1 MVQVLDWTRR
11 FNFGGPRST
20 SNIRNII
27 IHVTVNAP
35 GTPAENVANYQITS
49 QSGSYHELVDAN
61 ARVLIENTD
70 DWVTWSTG
78 NKGNYIGL
86 HRSFVMRGTETRAQW
101 LKYDAM
107 LRAGAQRD
115 AQWAKRYNIPIV
127 KLSPADLRAGKKG
140 FCGHVDTQ
148 TWGGTD
154 HVDPGPG
161 FPWDYY
167 LQLVREYAGQAP
179 KPAPRPAP
187 KTGGNMNT
195 HRDIVKPINKFTGDF
210 IKGFCGPIYDRANE
224 AVLLGKETINA
235 LRDIKTQLTGT
246 PAPGKYDGFDLNW
259 LVRNFNARKGKGT
272 VPEIVAANY
281 NNTLITRRKID
292 DLEAKIDK
300 IAAKVGA

>member
-1 MVQVLDWTRR
+1 MAQILDWTSR

-20 SNIRNII
+20 SNIKNII

-35 GTPAENVANYQITS
+35 GTPCENVANYQIRS

-78 NKGNYIGL
+78 NKGNFIGL
-86 HRSFVMRGTETRAQW
+86 HRSFVMRGTESRAEW

-148 TWGGTD
+148 IWGGTD
-154 HVDPGPG
+154 HVDPGAG

-167 LQLVREYAGQAP
+167 LKLVREYAGQAP
-179 KPAPRPAP
+179 KTTP
-187 KTGGNMNT
+187 KTGGNMNAFN
-195 HRDIVKPINKFTGDF
+195 DIVKPINKYTGDF
-210 IKGFCGPIYDRANE
+210 VKGFCGPIYDRANE
-224 AVLLGKETINA
+224 AVLIGKETLDS

-246 PAPGKYDGFDLNW
+246 PAKGRYDGFDVNW

-281 NNTLITRRKID
+281 NNTLITRRKIEE
-292 DLEAKIDK
+292 LEAKIDK

>member
-1 MVQVLDWTRR
+1 MAQIIDWTSR
-11 FNFGGPRST
+11 FTFGGPRST
-20 SNIRNII
+20 SNIKNII

-35 GTPAENVANYQITS
+35 GTPCENVAKWQIEK
-49 QSGSYHELVDAN
+49 QSGSYHELVDTN

-78 NKGNYIGL
+78 NKGNFIGL
-86 HRSFVMRGTETRAQW
+86 HRSFVMRGTESRAEW

-127 KLSPADLRAGKKG
+127 KLSPADLAAGKKG

-148 TWGGTD
+148 IWGGTD
-154 HVDPGPG
+154 HVDPGAG

-167 LQLVREYAGQAP
+167 LKLVREYAGQAP
-179 KPAPRPAP
+179 QPQ
-187 KTGGNMNT
+187 GGFMQRELEIA
-195 HRDIVKPINKFTGDF
+195 RDQINKYTGDF
-210 IKGFCGPIYDRANE
+210 VKGFCGPIYDRANE
-224 AVLLGKETINA
+224 AVLLGKETMNA

-246 PAPGKYDGFDLNW
+246 PAPGKYDGFDINW

-292 DLEAKIDK
+292 ELEAKIDK